1 MSSVPEFGEQFVNHP
16 GAEEAAAAMRS
27 TASGIRPQWEDR
39 LPVPTRPVR
48 VPNHNARVG
57 GFLAYRQAQLAA
69 RGERIVVAEPRRFVF
84 RSLIG
89 ARRVP
94 YGYALNLEFV
104 YHSPSGRDY
113 VITGFALGEDDGLLT
128 GEGHARACS
137 CPDFQKRQG
146 PARDQLRGEERCCKH
161 MRLFLAV
168 VHLWK
173 GQLPW
178 IGGIPKEHLLPGE
191 VWVLRVF

>member
-1 MSSVPEFGEQFVNHP
+1 MSSVPEFGEQFANHP
-16 GAEEAAAAMRS
+16 AAEEAAAAMCS
-27 TASGIRPQWEDR
+27 SASGVRPQWEDR
-39 LPVPTRPVR
+39 LPIPTRPVR

-69 RGERIVVAEPRRFVF
+69 RGERVVVAEPRRFVF

-94 YGYALNLEFV
+94 FGYALNLEFV

-113 VITGFALGEDDGLLT
+113 VVTGFALGEDDGLLT

-146 PARDQLRGEERCCKH
+146 PGRDQLRGEARCCKH
-161 MRLFLAV
+161 MRLFLTV

-178 IGGIPKEHLLPGE
+178 IGGIPKEQLLPGE
-191 VWVLRVF
+191 AWVLRVF

>member
-1 MSSVPEFGEQFVNHP
+1 MSSVPEFGEQFANHP
-16 GAEEAAAAMRS
+16 AAQEAAAAMRS
-27 TASGIRPQWEDR
+27 TASGVRPQWEDR
-39 LPVPTRPVR
+39 LPVPSRPVR
-48 VPNHNARVG
+48 VPAHNARVN
-57 GFLAYRQAQLAA
+57 GFLSYRQSQLAA
-69 RGERIVVAEPRRFVF
+69 RGERLIVAEPHRFVF

-89 ARRVP
+89 ARRVEF
-94 YGYALNLEFV
+94 GYALNLEYV

-113 VITGFALGEDDGLLT
+113 VITGFATGHGDGLLT
-128 GEGHARACS
+128 GEGYARACT

-146 PARDQLRGEERCCKH
+146 PGRDQIQGEARCCKH

-168 VHLWK
+168 VHLWA

-178 IGGIPKEHLLPGE
+178 IGGAPKEHLMPGE